1 MAWINFFGDKVR
13 IKDIFLRNGK
23 CLADVFYPVGSI
35 YISAA
40 STSPADMFGGTWEK
54 IKDRFLL
61 GADSSQYKH
70 LCYEDNSFTLNE
82 KSHCRFGKDG
92 KWVEKDLEAGTY
104 TANAET
110 FGEIDPAHGTVK
122 EVQIRLDDGLT
133 GGQEDLG
140 ISPSGN
146 ERNGYGLTTS
156 DFFTNRVMVAKD
168 DYTGS
173 NIPPYLTVYMWKR
186 TA

>member
-1 MAWINFFGDKVR
+1 
-13 IKDIFLRNGK
+13 
-23 CLADVFYPVGSI
+23 
-35 YISAA
+35 
-40 STSPADMFGGTWEK
+40 MFGGTWEK

-122 EVQIRLDDGLT
+122 EVQIRLDAGLT